1 MSRLPTSG
9 SYFNFSRT
17 RLAEA
22 AAEGGLQQRR
32 RRRGRRRRGPR
43 RRHQPERRLASGA
56 RRLRG
61 AGAVI
66 GTGDE
71 GSDGSAAAESIEIDH
86 SNSSTWPKDGKVAW
100 TLKLAVVLPY
110 PNTYLQLYQN
120 WHDGVGGL
128 PALSALEEVYGAA
141 WRARGTRG
149 NAFYQRARAIKNL
162 VTTFMPDLAAVA
174 NVQRTFYEHHK
185 ASTAQAQKH
194 VANIDKMRKYGEF
207 LRQSLPGFA
216 ARQAAAKKRKRTQA
230 ANKAAKKARRAP
242 GGDGSGGAGA
252 GAGAGARSG
261 SGTDV

>member
-1 MSRLPTSG
+1 MACEGDARQCVLSTGSG
-9 SYFNFSRT
+9 DQ
-17 RLAEA
+17 E
-22 AAEGGLQQRR
+22 
-32 RRRGRRRRGPR
+32 PR
-43 RRHQPERRLASGA
+43 HHVHA
-56 RRLRG
+56 R
-61 AGAVI
+61 
-66 GTGDE
+66 
-71 GSDGSAAAESIEIDH
+71 
-86 SNSSTWPKDGKVAW
+86 P
-100 TLKLAVVLPY
+100 
-110 PNTYLQLYQN
+110 
-120 WHDGVGGL
+120 
-128 PALSALEEVYGAA
+128 
-141 WRARGTRG
+141 
-149 NAFYQRARAIKNL
+149 
-162 VTTFMPDLAAVA
+162 AAVA